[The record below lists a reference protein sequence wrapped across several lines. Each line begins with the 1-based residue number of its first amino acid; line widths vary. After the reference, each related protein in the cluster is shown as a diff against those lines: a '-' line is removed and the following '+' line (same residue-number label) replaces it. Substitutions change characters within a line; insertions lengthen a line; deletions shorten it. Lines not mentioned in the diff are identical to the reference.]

1 MAELTEKIIAPLPK
15 NPDKATSGKNTEVVT
30 GNKTVVEKKD
40 NKKLLETRERIDIP
54 SRNFVQ
60 YVYEFELYYIRKDNR
75 KIDITQYINKFTYSM
90 DFDNFVMPVITA
102 LMMVP
107 ELILKDIKLSLDS
120 IAFYITVKKFPRNN
134 FKEGN
139 YTQKEVVFKDRELQA
154 VDPVF
159 DINIQDVKEEL
170 KDTPRRIIKI
180 DFLLKKDNSLNS
192 NVESKVFSNVTVL
205 DVLHYLTN
213 KAKEIDLKEAE
224 IKGNALKVIIDA
236 PDNNKKYE
244 QIILD
249 PGTITDNLYQLQ
261 TKYGVYR
268 NGLRVYFNSAS
279 LEPINGKMLKT
290 ERILTVTSKGGI
302 ANADSSINKALFEI
316 LEIGNHTTIEV
327 NSGSIVDTAS
337 STIISRTINPYMIE
351 KVNSKKLL
359 YGESIRILGTSQ
371 NRNTYSE
378 CETKDNALSKQR
390 TYWNSNDNPYALSEL
405 QDSIKEND
413 TNVTIKVDDVDIF
426 SFNSNLEYTLKFY
439 NSDDDHFSGTY
450 RLTNTRFVF
459 DFTGAKD
466 KSRVPSGG
474 LFRFSNIPKIK
485 VNDEIQEKSTYVDK
499 LANLNPVGNDLVKA
513 AFSDTTT
520 HSVPAAQLA
529 KDVNGPFR
537 VAFSGKEDYNGA
549 IIPDTITPSYKMSK
563 YIIFEDTYTTS
574 DSSIPKAQKLNE
586 ANTLC
591 NNFRYFIACQAF
603 ANRILDPI
611 IAKYGKFKGSP
622 NGKPNDF
629 FRLSAKASSTSHHPL
644 AIACDMALTAQGN
657 ALCAAFLWL
666 VQNRDILGYHQIILE
681 GNGREWRWIHI
692 SCVING
698 PNEKKLNFTKNGLTR
713 KPVYETI
720 KPGKFNSPEQA
731 HFNVIQQLT

>member
-1 MAELTEKIIAPLPK
+1 MADLTSKIVAPLPL
-15 NPDKATSGKNTEVVT
+15 NPDKATSGKNTEKVT

-40 NKKLLETRERIDIP
+40 TKKLLETKERIDIP
-54 SRNFVQ
+54 SRTFIQ
-60 YVYEFELYYIRKDNR
+60 YVYEFELYYIRKDSR

-102 LMMVP
+102 LLMVP
-107 ELILKDIKLSLDS
+107 ELIAKDIKLSLDTLS
-120 IAFYITVKKFPRNN
+120 FYITVKKFPRNT

-139 YTQKEVVFKDRELQA
+139 FTQKEIVFKDRELQA

-159 DINIQDVKEEL
+159 DINIQDVKKEL
-170 KDTPRRIIKI
+170 KDVPRRIVKI
-180 DFLLKKDNSLNS
+180 DFLLKKDNSLNT

-205 DVLHYLTN
+205 DVIHYLTN
-213 KAKEIDLKEAE
+213 KAKEIDKQNAE
-224 IKGNALKVIIDA
+224 VKGNELQIIID
-236 PDNNKKYE
+236 PPENTKKFE

-261 TKYGVYR
+261 TKYGVYKQ
-268 NGLRVYFNSAS
+268 GLRVYFNSVS
-279 LEPINGKMLKT
+279 MEPTAGKILKT
-290 ERILTVTSKGGI
+290 ERVLTVTSKGGI

-316 LEIGNHTTIEV
+316 LEIGQHSTIEV
-327 NSGSIVDTAS
+327 NSGSIVDTKS
-337 STIISRTINPYMIE
+337 STIISRTSNPYIID

-359 YGESIRILGTSQ
+359 HGESIRILGTSQ

-378 CETKDNALSKQR
+378 CETTDRLLSKQR

-413 TNVTIKVDDVDIF
+413 TNITIKVDDVDIL

-439 NSDDDHFSGTY
+439 NSDDNHFSGIY

-466 KSRVPSGG
+466 KSRVAAGG
-474 LFRFSNIPKIK
+474 LLRFSNIPKIK
-485 VNDEIQEKSTYVDK
+485 INDEIQEKSTYVDK

-513 AFSDTTT
+513 TFSDSNPVNVPLTHTTGNI
-520 HSVPAAQLA
+520 
-529 KDVNGPFR
+529 NGPFR
-537 VAFSGKEDYNGA
+537 MAFAGKEDYHGV
-549 IIPDTITPSYKMSK
+549 IIPETITPTYKMSK

-574 DSSIPKAQKLNE
+574 NSGISKAQKLAE

-591 NNFRYFIACQAF
+591 NNFRYFIAAQVF
-603 ANRILDPI
+603 STRILDVI
-611 IAKYGKFKGSP
+611 ITRYGKFKGSP

-629 FRLSAKASSTSHHPL
+629 FRLNAKGHHPL
-644 AIACDMALTAQGN
+644 AIACDMALTTQGN
-657 ALCAAFLWL
+657 SLCDPFLWI
-666 VQNRDILGYHQIILE
+666 VQNRSILGFYQVILE
-681 GNGREWRWIHI
+681 GNGKEWRWIHI
-692 SCVING
+692 SCVVNG
-698 PNEKKLNFTKNGLTR
+698 SNPNKITFTKNGMTS

-720 KPGKFNSPEQA
+720 NPNKFTSPEQA
-731 HFNVIQQLT
+731 YFNNIRQLAL